1 MSTDVTPAV
10 STLSQRIA
18 EEIRSWMGRRRLSG
32 ASLARALNVSPAW
45 VSYRLT
51 GVQEI
56 GVNELERIAE
66 VLDVD
71 VIDLMPVREGRL
83 VTHAGASR
91 RQTTVP
97 KIGSLTSR
105 TKRATSGR
113 PHGRTSAIP
122 PLATSDRR
130 VSRLVATAA

>member
-10 STLSQRIA
+10 STLSQRVA

-32 ASLARALNVSPAW
+32 ASLARQLNVSPAW

-51 GVQEI
+51 GAQPI
-56 GVNELERIAE
+56 DLNDLDRIAA

-71 VIDLMPVREGRL
+71 VVDLLPAREGRV

-91 RQTTVP
+91 RQTTVA
-97 KIGSLTSR
+97 KIGSLTSL
-105 TKRATSGR
+105 TKRPTHTAVSNR
-113 PHGRTSAIP
+113 NSPIP
-122 PLATSDRR
+122 SNQR
-130 VSRLVATAA
+130 VTRIVAAAA